1 MDRLTSLTAFVR
13 VVDNGG
19 FSAAG
24 RRLNMSTTMVSNHV
38 QALEERLGA
47 RLLQR
52 TTRKVSLTEVGKA
65 YYDRATQILADL
77 EQADDIAGAPQSTPR
92 GTLRIYTATHIVQF
106 VAPVVAEFL
115 ALYHEVKVDLTIG
128 EKNIDMIDEG
138 YRPRDPADAATRF
151 QPDRAQPRDL
161 ASCAVLLARLSGKAR
176 TAAAIAGARQ
186 ITIASATCIYPY
198 EDEWRFVDR
207 KGTPA
212 SVRVSGNL
220 ISNSGDTLRRAA
232 LQGVGILP
240 GRRDFW
246 SRDDLD
252 SGRLVRLLPEYRP
265 VEFAM
270 NAVYPHRHH
279 LSAKV
284 RTFIDHAGASQRRTA
299 EADQSLFLSR
309 LRLQDQLLHAPV
321 QELAD
326 VEHVLRRAGDRVDP
340 AELLQLLAGLA
351 EHAEHL
357 AVERQLVDAA
367 RARRRSC
374 RAPGSAAA

>member
-13 VVDNGG
+13 VVDSGG

-24 RRLNMSTTMVSNHV
+24 RRLNMSTTMVSNHI

-47 RLLQR
+47 RLLHR

-65 YYDRATQILADL
+65 YYDRCTQILADI
-77 EQADDIAGAPQSTPR
+77 EQADDIAGALQSTPR

-115 ALYHEVKVDLTIG
+115 IAYPEAKVDLTIG
-128 EKNIDMIDEG
+128 EREVDLIDEG
-138 YRPRDPADAATRF
+138 FDIAIRLIPPPDSSLIVRSLATWRHVLCCSPAYLEKHGPLRQLTELSDHNCVRH
-151 QPDRAQPRDL
+151 
-161 ASCAVLLARLSGKAR
+161 VL
-176 TAAAIAGARQ
+176 
-186 ITIASATCIYPY
+186 YPF

-220 ISNSGDTLRRAA
+220 ISNSGETLRRAA
-232 LQGVGILP
+232 LQGVGILLAP
-240 GRRDFW
+240 GFLIA
-246 SRDDLD
+246 DDLD
-252 SGRLVRLLPEYRP
+252 QARLIRLLPEYRP

-284 RTFIDHAGASQRRTA
+284 RSFID
-299 EADQSLFLSR
+299 
-309 LRLQDQLLHAPV
+309 
-321 QELAD
+321 
-326 VEHVLRRAGDRVDP
+326 
-340 AELLQLLAGLA
+340 LLARHSA
-351 EHAEHL
+351 EQQKL
-357 AVERQLVDAA
+357 INPY
-367 RARRRSC
+367 S
-374 RAPGSAAA
+374 